1 LRDKSAANFLML
13 TSVARGLALFLGGF
27 TLLNL
32 AGDYRFAGASANS
45 WWINVPLLPPLAS
58 KIFLAMLGIVLLAYA
73 AAPNVGPQ
81 RRVVATVLLGVAVLS
96 AFSNSISFYVMLAK
110 GKIVS
115 AVPIPLSIFIAA
127 TLVAIG
133 IAHFRAPANRP
144 WVALA
149 AFVAATLT
157 FPIAQISLFGVTDY
171 RRPADLI
178 VVFGAR
184 AYADGTLSNALA
196 DRVRTGS
203 ALFLA
208 GLAPRLLFS
217 GGPGDGA
224 MNEPEAMRRFAH
236 SLGVPDSA
244 IMLDPHGINTEA
256 TVRNTIS
263 LMQNQPLRILT
274 VSHFYHLPRIKM
286 TFQRYGADVWTV
298 PCDTSVLSETPFN
311 LLREDA
317 AFWAYYIRRL
327 R

>member
-1 LRDKSAANFLML
+1 ML

-32 AGDYRFAGASANS
+32 AGDSRFAGASANS
-45 WWINVPLLPPLAS
+45 WWISVPLLPPLAS
-58 KIFLAMLGIVLLAYA
+58 KVFLALLGVVLLAYA
-73 AAPNVGPQ
+73 AAPGVGVQ
-81 RRVVATVLLGVAVLS
+81 RRVIAAALLGAAVL
-96 AFSNSISFYVMLAK
+96 AAVSNSIGFYLMLAK

-115 AVPIPLSIFIAA
+115 TVPVPLSVFIAVSLA
-127 TLVAIG
+127 AIA
-133 IAHFRAPANRP
+133 IAHFRPSENRP
-144 WVALA
+144 MVVLVTFAAAALA
-149 AFVAATLT
+149 

-184 AYADGTLSNALA
+184 AFADGTLSNALS
-196 DRVRTGS
+196 DRVRTAS
-203 ALFLA
+203 SLYQA
-208 GLAPRLLFS
+208 GFAPQMLFS

-224 MNEPEAMRRFAH
+224 VSEPEAMRRFAH
-236 SLGVPDSA
+236 ALGVPDNA
-244 IMLDPHGINTEA
+244 ILLDPHGVNTEA
-256 TVRNTIS
+256 TVRNTM
-263 LMQNQPLRILT
+263 LLLENQPSRVLT

-298 PCDTSVLSETPFN
+298 PCNTSVLAQMPFN

-317 AFWAYYIRRL
+317 AFWVYYLRRL